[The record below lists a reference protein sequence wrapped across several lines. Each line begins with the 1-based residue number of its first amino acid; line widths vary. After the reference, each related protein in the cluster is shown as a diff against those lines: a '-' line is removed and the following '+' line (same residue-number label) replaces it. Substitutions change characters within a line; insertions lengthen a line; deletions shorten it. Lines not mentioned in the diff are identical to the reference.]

1 MEPRLFFLL
10 SHGRAGTTL
19 VADALAAHPEVALT
33 DEAKVFDF
41 LFFAGQWA
49 ALPDDA
55 RLRFE
60 LEEPVEL
67 RGLVR
72 RDQAA
77 AFGALFA
84 EHARAL
90 ALEYYR
96 RAFPGKRFRVFG
108 DKMPHPLAA
117 LAARGPFPDALVFAF
132 VRDPRDYLCS
142 ARAYARK
149 PALRERFPHLD
160 VGARE
165 HLVHWRNVVLG
176 ILERSQ
182 DVARIVRYE
191 DLLRDPRV
199 VVDALL
205 ADLGLAP
212 DPACH
217 AALAARA
224 SFARHGTSQ
233 TPEASLGRWRLEL
246 APAERAL
253 AREVCGEAAARLG
266 YPEVD

>member
-19 VADALAAHPEVALT
+19 VAEALAAHPEVALT

-41 LFFAGQWA
+41 LFFASLWA
-49 ALPDDA
+49 SLPDDE

-72 RDQAA
+72 REHATS
-77 AFGALFA
+77 FGELFV
-84 EHARAL
+84 EHAREL
-90 ALEYYR
+90 ALEFYR

-117 LAARGPFPDALVFAF
+117 LAALEAFPGALVFAF

-149 PALRERFPHLD
+149 PGIRARFPHLD

-165 HLVHWRNVVLG
+165 HLVHWRNVVKG
-176 ILERSQ
+176 ILARRQ
-182 DVARIVRYE
+182 DVTRIVRYE
-191 DLLRDPRV
+191 DLLRDPGT

-212 DPACH
+212 HAACH
-217 AALAARA
+217 AALGARA
-224 SFARHGTSQ
+224 SFGHHGTSQ
-233 TPEASLGRWRLEL
+233 TPEASLGRWRRELGAAEL
-246 APAERAL
+246 AL
-253 AREVCGEAAARLG
+253 AQEVCGEAAARLG
-266 YPEVD
+266 YRDVD

>member
-1 MEPRLFFLL
+1 VEPRLFFLL

-49 ALPDDA
+49 ALPDDSRA
-55 RLRFE
+55 RFE
-60 LEEPVEL
+60 LEEPVVL

-72 RDQAA
+72 RDHAA
-77 AFGALFA
+77 AFGALFD
-84 EHARAL
+84 EHARAM
-90 ALEYYR
+90 ALEFYR
-96 RAFPGKRFRVFG
+96 RAFPGKAFRAFG
-108 DKMPHPLAA
+108 EKMPHPLAA
-117 LAARGPFPDALVFAF
+117 LAARGPFPDALFFAF

-142 ARAYARK
+142 ARAYART
-149 PALRERFPHLD
+149 PPVRERFPHLD

-165 HLVHWRNVVLG
+165 HLVHWRNVAQG
-176 ILERSQ
+176 ILERRQ

-191 DLLRDPRV
+191 DLLRDPGP

-212 DPACH
+212 DPACR

-224 SFARHGTSQ
+224 SFVRHGTSP
-233 TPEASLGRWRLEL
+233 TPEASIGRWLREL
-246 APAERAL
+246 GPEERAL
-253 AREVCGEAAARLG
+253 AREVCGAAAARLG
-266 YPEVD
+266 YPRLD